1 MAVKVG
7 AILAGILI
15 CIYCYLYFTDNEDD
29 DNTMNY
35 A

>member
-15 CIYCYLYFTDNEDD
+15 CIYCYLYFTDNDD
-29 DNTMNY
+29 NNTMNY